1 MLSKE
6 ELLKN
11 YKELKKRIPDYA
23 KCYTIKKIVYAI
35 NNCEDYEDKIN
46 KIVSKLEYRWTRTWE
61 KHFER
66 IKKETCHWKREG
78 FESKEAYKRY
88 LEDIIG
94 DYGNIMNIYELNKIY
109 AIRDTLD
116 IISAITR
123 EDYVLSY

>member
-1 MLSKE
+1 MLNKE

-11 YKELKKRIPDYA
+11 YEELKKRITEYA

-46 KIVSKLEYRWTRTWE
+46 KIVSKLEYRWTRIWE
-61 KHFER
+61 KYFER
-66 IKKETCHWKREG
+66 IEKETCRWKREG
-78 FESKEAYKRY
+78 FESRAAYKNY
-88 LEDIIG
+88 LDAITDE
-94 DYGNIMNIYELNKIY
+94 YSNLMNIDELNKIY

>member
-11 YKELKKRIPDYA
+11 YEELKKRIPDCA

-46 KIVSKLEYRWTRTWE
+46 EIVSKLEYKWNRIWE
-61 KHFER
+61 KYFER
-66 IKKETCHWKREG
+66 IEKEACHWKREG
-78 FESKEAYKRY
+78 FKSIEYYKQY
-88 LEDIIG
+88 LSDIIG
-94 DYGNIMNIYELNKIY
+94 EYGCLMSDDELNKVY

-116 IISAITR
+116 IISAVTR

>member
-1 MLSKE
+1 MLNKE

-11 YKELKKRIPDYA
+11 YEELKKRIPEYA

-46 KIVSKLEYRWTRTWE
+46 KIVSKLEYSWTRIWE
-61 KHFER
+61 KYFER
-66 IKKETCHWKREG
+66 IEKETCHWKREG
-78 FESKEAYKRY
+78 FESRAAYKNY
-88 LEDIIG
+88 LYAITDE
-94 DYGNIMNIYELNKIY
+94 YSNLMNIDELNKIY

>member
-1 MLSKE
+1 MLNKE

-11 YKELKKRIPDYA
+11 YEELKKRIPEYA

-46 KIVSKLEYRWTRTWE
+46 KIVSKLEYRWTRIWE
-61 KHFER
+61 KYFER
-66 IKKETCHWKREG
+66 IEKETCRWKREG
-78 FESKEAYKRY
+78 FESRAAYKNY
-88 LEDIIG
+88 LDAITDE
-94 DYGNIMNIYELNKIY
+94 YSNLMNIDELNKIY

>member
-1 MLSKE
+1 MLNKE

-11 YKELKKRIPDYA
+11 YEELKKRIPEYA

-46 KIVSKLEYRWTRTWE
+46 KIVSKLEYSWTRIWE
-61 KHFER
+61 KYFER
-66 IKKETCHWKREG
+66 IEKETCHWKREG
-78 FESKEAYKRY
+78 FESRAAYKNY
-88 LEDIIG
+88 LDAITDE
-94 DYGNIMNIYELNKIY
+94 YGNLMNIDELNKIY